1 MELKKQKQILPW
13 GIWLIIG
20 LTILFGIGLIIAFF
34 FTLQVGTVLGEKVS
48 FTDLLMMIVS
58 VISGFL
64 GLIGGVVGVIGA
76 YLLFLSQV
84 KIDKENKDEEK
95 QKELDYKKLML
106 FNLLDYTI
114 LKTEDAY
121 GLLNHHYL
129 EAIKRAEKNGIDII
143 KILSRYNTEN
153 YKVNKV
159 LDNDAI
165 AIYRSQV
172 YYPEI
177 LEITNLLTTVYC
189 DEIMSYTNFSEFVYD
204 DKWTHYID
212 CIESLR
218 EENRHRDMQRIIN
231 WLTALSTNNE
241 DGGFISTMDF
251 ILMRRGIRTLIDE
264 LYPSIRESGFRNPN
278 YYI

>member
-95 QKELDYKKLML
+95 Q
-106 FNLLDYTI
+106 
-114 LKTEDAY
+114 
-121 GLLNHHYL
+121 
-129 EAIKRAEKNGIDII
+129 
-143 KILSRYNTEN
+143 
-153 YKVNKV
+153 
-159 LDNDAI
+159 
-165 AIYRSQV
+165 
-172 YYPEI
+172 
-177 LEITNLLTTVYC
+177 
-189 DEIMSYTNFSEFVYD
+189 
-204 DKWTHYID
+204 
-212 CIESLR
+212 
-218 EENRHRDMQRIIN
+218 NR
-231 WLTALSTNNE
+231 
-241 DGGFISTMDF
+241 
-251 ILMRRGIRTLIDE
+251 
-264 LYPSIRESGFRNPN
+264 
-278 YYI
+278 